1 MNWISWLILFEKECN
16 VNGFELKGRSMVI
29 FHGEKIE
36 GINAGLE
43 PKLLNLIMSQLR
55 MCGMKNWDV
64 EQG

>member
-1 MNWISWLILFEKECN
+1 
-16 VNGFELKGRSMVI
+16 MVI